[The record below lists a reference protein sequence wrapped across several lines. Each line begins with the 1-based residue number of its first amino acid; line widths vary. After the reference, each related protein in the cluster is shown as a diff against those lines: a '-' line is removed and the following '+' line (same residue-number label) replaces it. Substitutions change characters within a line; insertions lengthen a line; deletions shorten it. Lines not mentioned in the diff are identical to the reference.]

1 MTERPANAARMSCQP
16 AATGSGSFGPA
27 ARMVLAGV
35 ISLLC
40 CCARHVRVDDEVDV
54 FVDIDDDAVLMLFER
69 FKRRELRHHHEAG
82 MSWPGRL
89 DCRAAITPG
98 EPLKCRNR
106 TDGQCFRSCLRYRR
120 LAPSSS

>member
-1 MTERPANAARMSCQP
+1 
-16 AATGSGSFGPA
+16 
-27 ARMVLAGV
+27 MVLAGV

-82 MSWPGRL
+82 VRWPGRL